1 MARVGAIKGSQGHI
15 VKNFMS
21 LCYGHWKLS
30 CSSEEPL
37 EDFVH
42 GFRGASEETVGI
54 AQVSRTERGRAQ
66 RPRDGEDEPTVS
78 CWGG

>member
-15 VKNFMS
+15 VESFMS
-21 LCYGHWKLS
+21 LCYGDWKLS

-42 GFRGASEETVGI
+42 G
-54 AQVSRTERGRAQ
+54 VSGSQ
-66 RPRDGEDEPTVS
+66 
-78 CWGG
+78 